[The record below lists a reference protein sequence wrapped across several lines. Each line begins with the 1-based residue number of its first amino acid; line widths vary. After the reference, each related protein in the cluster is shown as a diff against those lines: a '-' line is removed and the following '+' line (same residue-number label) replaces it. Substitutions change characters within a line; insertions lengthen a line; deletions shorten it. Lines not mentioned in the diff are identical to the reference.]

1 MQADRVQVLAQQ
13 AAAGNVEA
21 FIALVQEFA
30 PDLRL
35 ALAAHLDQPT
45 ALAAVESAV
54 WSAVRSQLGE
64 FIGDPPFASWIQSV
78 AIEPVTAH
86 LTQADRRAVDIQD
99 ALAHQNIQACHEA
112 IADGRE
118 LQVAQLRQ
126 RIAALPE
133 ATRALLTRR
142 YRDRQRPSD
151 IAANLMISES
161 ELAISLA
168 TARAFCDWRELARP
182 PAAGERLLPPLIEDW
197 LNHTIDVD
205 SRALLATNLGRDPE
219 RAAQFARQVRVHL
232 ALGACLAP
240 FTREDAVALVRQTG
254 LGAGDSGRV
263 MMGEVPRSASPVR
276 LPGSSARRPVRM
288 TISNRHVVPLTDD
301 APRSSPLPWIIG
313 GGMVLVGALA
323 LLVMTL
329 GAGTTRI
336 AAPRPSELAPA
347 PTVVVPTS
355 GSGSQQFVPPR
366 FVGGD
371 GSVLRPMPGAPSEP
385 RVILVG
391 AIAGTHVYIG
401 KPFELRALVSGI
413 PTLTEVEYW
422 AGDQRLGTAREIPF
436 SLKWTPSRV
445 GAVTVQVRAMIG
457 AVMKTQS
464 EPMVLTVVQAFGS
477 GQFTREWWGG
487 LPGEQIA
494 DGMSALTATTPPSG
508 RVLESQFAAPRDFED
523 SYLQRLSGYVIPP
536 LDGEYVF
543 WICSDDEGEL
553 WLSSDDTYEH
563 RTRIA
568 LAPSAVRYQAWDHD
582 TRQRSAP
589 IRLRAGQRY
598 YCEALHKEGMV
609 HDHLDVGWQLP
620 DGSLERPI
628 SGIHLTPAPPAPT
641 PTQTWTGRPV
651 PELPAGALLQGAVAP
666 SALVVNLSDL
676 GASDWIHYGLKDAAS
691 FTRRIGGG
699 QLAVARTADQAP
711 IERYDN
717 NKVRFGW
724 SNGTPDAAI
733 AETRTGWCT
742 DNGGKGFTFT
752 APADPVL
759 RRLVVWVGG
768 WKTHAILTATLSD
781 NSALLYHDDSI
792 TIDAIDGGDS
802 FCYTLLYRAKE
813 QGAKLTIS
821 YSSDNPNDGNITLQ
835 AVALGEYGDGSPR
848 FVKASPGSP
857 PPAAV
862 PAPAIS
868 AARRP
873 DVMIWDGEGANGGA
887 GYKGF
892 GIGGQSPLEVA
903 QGQGRA
909 GTGLRARLGG
919 GNAANVG
926 WNWHSWSSD
935 SAGTDL
941 NGFAALTMWLRF
953 SGPAAPQKVVMR
965 LACSPRDPV
974 RHTVDVNLTARQ
986 PGLLDG
992 AWHQVIVPLAELVP
1006 QGQDFDRA
1014 KVWEVAFD
1022 ISSTAN
1028 MDGTFDVDEIGAVR
1042 SLTAPPPAAVVPW
1055 KVVRAINLGGEATEI
1070 DGVKFAGHRQAEADS
1085 ATPVGS
1091 HQPGPRLS
1099 DLPWVRAAN
1108 TNGDVRRNRSW
1119 GNKPLN
1125 IAGQEFSH
1133 GLGMHAAAEVVFALD
1148 GRYSGF
1154 TAVVGID
1161 QAAEPGEAIFQVWVD
1176 GQKLFD
1182 SGPMRHGEAKPV
1194 AVPLHGSK
1202 ELRLVADPSG
1212 GNDWDHADW
1221 GNAQLL
1227 VIGGN
1232 DGVLQILAGRRIT
1245 ATFAPKPA
1253 ADAKLRSVLGSALVG
1268 TKDGLAFRVKVPN
1281 GPSRVWVW
1289 LAENGAAN
1297 SRQFDL
1303 TVEGSTLPDV
1313 GLLPANGWEK
1323 VGPIEVV
1330 VADGTIDVAAT
1341 VLKGTPQ
1348 LMGILVEQP
1357 TGAPAPVTPKP

>member
-112 IADGRE
+112 LADGRE

-151 IAANLMISES
+151 IAANLMIGES

-263 MMGEVPRSASPVR
+263 IMGEVPRSASPVR
-276 LPGSSARRPVRM
+276 SPGSSARRPVRM
-288 TISNRHVVPLTDD
+288 TTSNRHVVPLTDE
-301 APRSSPLPWIIG
+301 APRPSPLPWIIG
-313 GGMVLVGALA
+313 GVMVLVGALA

-336 AAPRPSELAPA
+336 AAPRPSEVAPA

-355 GSGSQQFVPPR
+355 GSGSQQPVPPR

-436 SLKWTPSRV
+436 NLKWTPSRV

-628 SGIHLTPAPPAPT
+628 SGIHLTPAPPQPT
-641 PTQTWTGRPV
+641 PNGP
-651 PELPAGALLQGAVAP
+651 PVAP
-666 SALVVNLSDL
+666 LTTPPVVTTPT
-676 GASDWIHYGLKDAAS
+676 GA
-691 FTRRIGGG
+691 T
-699 QLAVARTADQAP
+699 
-711 IERYDN
+711 
-717 NKVRFGW
+717 
-724 SNGTPDAAI
+724 
-733 AETRTGWCT
+733 
-742 DNGGKGFTFT
+742 
-752 APADPVL
+752 
-759 RRLVVWVGG
+759 
-768 WKTHAILTATLSD
+768 
-781 NSALLYHDDSI
+781 
-792 TIDAIDGGDS
+792 AID
-802 FCYTLLYRAKE
+802 T
-813 QGAKLTIS
+813 
-821 YSSDNPNDGNITLQ
+821 
-835 AVALGEYGDGSPR
+835 V
-848 FVKASPGSP
+848 
-857 PPAAV
+857 
-862 PAPAIS
+862 
-868 AARRP
+868 RRP
-873 DVMIWDGEGANGGA
+873 DLIIWDGDGANGGA

-892 GIGGQSPLEVA
+892 GAAGQSAFEEVA
-903 QGQGRA
+903 DQGHGGA
-909 GTGLRARLGG
+909 GLRARLGG

-974 RHTVDVNLTARQ
+974 RHTVDVNLIARQ

-1099 DLPWVRAAN
+1099 DLPWVRATNA
-1108 TNGDVRRNRSW
+1108 NGDVRRNRSISDR
-1119 GNKPLN
+1119 PLN

-1161 QAAEPGEAIFQVWVD
+1161 QASEPGEAIFQVWVD

-1182 SGPMRHGEAKPV
+1182 SGPMRRGVAKPV
-1194 AVPLHGSK
+1194 AVALHGRK
-1202 ELRLVADPSG
+1202 ELRLVVDPSG

-1221 GNAQLL
+1221 GNAQML
-1227 VIGGN
+1227 VPGGN
-1232 DGVLQILAGRRIT
+1232 DGGLQVQAGQRKT
-1245 ATFAPKPA
+1245 ATITPQPA
-1253 ADAKLRSVLGSALVG
+1253 VDNKLRMLLGTALLG
-1268 TKDGLAFRVKVPN
+1268 TKDGMAFRVKVPN

-1289 LAENGAAN
+1289 LGEGGAAN

-1303 TVEGSTLPDV
+1303 TVEGTTLPSV
-1313 GLLPANGWEK
+1313 GLLPASGWEK
-1323 VGPIEVV
+1323 LGPIEVV